1 MRRDPSSSILT
12 VTNPTA
18 AGISYPPALL
28 SSLDSPRGR
37 EYRPEPLG
45 EPEARAAVAATY
57 ATARE
62 QVTAD
67 DVVLTASTSEA
78 YSLLFKLLTDPGD
91 AVLVPQPSYPLFDL
105 LGRLEG
111 VVSRPY
117 RLDYHGAWSIDRDS
131 VERGLTSDVRAVLLV
146 NPNNPTGSMLRADDR
161 EWIVTL
167 ARARG
172 VALVSDEVFADY
184 PLRRRPDATS
194 LVGETRALTFVLG
207 GLSKSAGLPQVKLGW
222 IVVGGPAPERA
233 DAFARLEMIC
243 DTYLSVSTPVQLA
256 ALDLI
261 DKGRVIRTKI
271 AERLARNLQA
281 LDEAVAA
288 YPPVSLLE
296 PEGGWSAVLRVP
308 ATAPE
313 ESLVLKL
320 LEADHVVVHP
330 GYFFDFADEAF
341 LVVSLLTEPAAFDEG
356 LRRVLRRSVGEVA

>member
-1 MRRDPSSSILT
+1 ML
-12 VTNPTA
+12 
-18 AGISYPPALL
+18 
-28 SSLDSPRGR
+28 
-37 EYRPEPLG
+37 
-45 EPEARAAVAATY
+45 
-57 ATARE
+57 
-62 QVTAD
+62 
-67 DVVLTASTSEA
+67 
-78 YSLLFKLLTDPGD
+78 
-91 AVLVPQPSYPLFDL
+91 
-105 LGRLEG
+105 
-111 VVSRPY
+111 VVS
-117 RLDYHGAWSIDRDS
+117 
-131 VERGLTSDVRAVLLV
+131 
-146 NPNNPTGSMLRADDR
+146 PNNPTGSMLRADDR

-233 DAFARLEMIC
+233 DALARLEIIC
-243 DTYLSVSTPVQLA
+243 DTYLSVSTPVQVA
-256 ALDLI
+256 APDLI
-261 DKGRVIRTKI
+261 DNGRADSHRHRRASRAQSRRRST
-271 AERLARNLQA
+271 RPW
-281 LDEAVAA
+281 AA
-288 YPPVSLLE
+288 CPPVSLLE

-313 ESLVLKL
+313 QTLVLKL

-356 LRRVLRRSVGEVA
+356 LRRVLRRECWGSGMTSRHAGLMLPLFSAASTSIWGLGGLPDIVPLARSMARVAIRA

>member
-1 MRRDPSSSILT
+1 MLTPTALARTTAALRASGSILFDLT

-28 SSLDSPRGR
+28 SSLDRPRGR

-57 ATARE
+57 ATARRP
-62 QVTAD
+62 VMAD

-78 YSLLFKLLTDPGD
+78 YSLLFKLLADPGD

-111 VVSRPY
+111 VVARPY
-117 RLDYHGAWSIDRDS
+117 RLDYHGVWSIDRDS
-131 VERGLTSDVRAVLLV
+131 VERALTSDVRAVLLV

-233 DAFARLEMIC
+233 DALARLEIIC
-243 DTYLSVSTPVQLA
+243 DTYLSVSTPVQVA
-256 ALDLI
+256 APDLI
-261 DKGRVIRTKI
+261 DTGRVIRSGDRR
-271 AERLARNLQA
+271 ASRAQSAGARRGRGRVSAGVAARARGRLVRRLAGAGDCAGGEPRADAPRSRSRGRASRIL
-281 LDEAVAA
+281 LRFCRRG
-288 YPPVSLLE
+288 VS
-296 PEGGWSAVLRVP
+296 
-308 ATAPE
+308 
-313 ESLVLKL
+313 
-320 LEADHVVVHP
+320 
-330 GYFFDFADEAF
+330 
-341 LVVSLLTEPAAFDEG
+341 
-356 LRRVLRRSVGEVA
+356 RRQSPD